1 MNIYYKYK
9 FYTMRHLQ
17 GILVTVCKFSS
28 HVLDSKNGETVEDV
42 IAIWVDWFSVSTSP
56 IHTPHL
62 ITCRGIILVW
72 HSDTLPPPQ
81 FSNTHEGHTQ
91 MEYVFVY
98 APAVVQYII
107 YHVLHNPGDID
118 GWGEC
123 LHFEQ
128 ECIPIGCLPPE
139 HNRMRGVSLT
149 DPLDRD
155 LPGQRS
161 PWTETPPDR
170 DPPW

>member
-1 MNIYYKYK
+1 
-9 FYTMRHLQ
+9 
-17 GILVTVCKFSS
+17 
-28 HVLDSKNGETVEDV
+28 
-42 IAIWVDWFSVSTSP
+42 
-56 IHTPHL
+56 
-62 ITCRGIILVW
+62 
-72 HSDTLPPPQ
+72 
-81 FSNTHEGHTQ
+81 

-98 APAVVQYII
+98 APAVAQYIIYI

-149 DPLDRD
+149 DPR
-155 LPGQRS
+155 
-161 PWTETPPDR
+161 TETPGTEISLDR
-170 DPPW
+170 DPPGQRPLGQRSSWIETPWTENPRQRPPGQRPAGQRPLWTETFLDTDRK

>member
-1 MNIYYKYK
+1 MSVPPR
-9 FYTMRHLQ
+9 YTHRTSSPVVESFLCD
-17 GILVTVCKFSS
+17 IL
-28 HVLDSKNGETVEDV
+28 
-42 IAIWVDWFSVSTSP
+42 I
-56 IHTPHL
+56 
-62 ITCRGIILVW
+62 R
-72 HSDTLPPPQ
+72 PPPQ
-81 FSNTHEGHTQ
+81 FCNTHEGHTQ

-98 APAVVQYII
+98 SPAVVQYII

-149 DPLDRD
+149 DPPDRDPLDRD

-161 PWTETPPDR
+161 PWTETPWTEILPDR
-170 DPPW
+170 DPLDRESQTETPWTETCWTETFLDTDRK